1 MLVTQ
6 SPPHLRLVV
15 GDGAPDAAAQGA
27 PKLDDTRLLAA
38 VRAGDPKA
46 ATALYER
53 SRPVVLRTI
62 RKLVGRADQ
71 DQDDIFQQ
79 VMLEIV
85 ATVDRYRGECPLDA
99 WLSTVAAHV
108 VYKRLRRRV
117 LERRVFMPPGDF
129 DPASSEELGQSVL
142 LRSVLARVREH
153 LGAIES
159 RRAWAFLLHDVHGY
173 DLTEVA
179 GIMEVSVAAAQSR
192 VIRGRKDLH
201 ARLADDPELAH
212 ALTRQREAR

>member
-201 ARLADDPELAH
+201 ARIADDPELAH

>member
-129 DPASSEELGQSVL
+129 DPPSSEELGQSVL

>member
-117 LERRVFMPPGDF
+117 LECRVFMPPGDF

-153 LGAIES
+153 LGEIES